1 MVFNQGKDVALYRD
15 FMNGSKLWV
24 KLFKFA
30 NGCLCSLCG
39 IATSFLHRV
48 QLLVAIQLLFE
59 VSRKA
64 DCYIDTIPVFN
75 IKRGLIRK

>member
-1 MVFNQGKDVALYRD
+1 MAVNSGLNCSSSQMAV
-15 FMNGSKLWV
+15 
-24 KLFKFA
+24 
-30 NGCLCSLCG
+30 SLCG

>member
-1 MVFNQGKDVALYRD
+1 M
-15 FMNGSKLWV
+15 
-24 KLFKFA
+24 
-30 NGCLCSLCG
+30 
-39 IATSFLHRV
+39 ATSFLHIV

-75 IKRGLIRK
+75 IKKRVDKEMDSILSYIFCV